1 MSISVPQKNLSI
13 DILSHDSPPT
23 NRSRIEFAVE
33 SIKEMATEAIRNQQS
48 GTIGIEM
55 SVKSGRLGKVK
66 RLRIDFQPE

>member
-1 MSISVPQKNLSI
+1 MSISFTPKNLSGEP
-13 DILSHDSPPT
+13 LSHNSPPT

-33 SIKEMATEAIRNQQS
+33 SLKEMATEAIRNQQS
-48 GTIGIEM
+48 GTIGIEL